1 MFAFRILS
9 VAALVCWAVADG
21 ETKKSAKRGIDD
33 YGYPLGYNGWAS
45 TLKLNPVHH
54 HPAIDQYFTDLY

>member
-1 MFAFRILS
+1 MFAFRIIS
-9 VAALVCWAVADG
+9 VAALICVACAEG
-21 ETKKSAKRGIDD
+21 ESKKGNQAKRGIDD

-54 HPAIDQYFTDLY
+54 HSAIDQ